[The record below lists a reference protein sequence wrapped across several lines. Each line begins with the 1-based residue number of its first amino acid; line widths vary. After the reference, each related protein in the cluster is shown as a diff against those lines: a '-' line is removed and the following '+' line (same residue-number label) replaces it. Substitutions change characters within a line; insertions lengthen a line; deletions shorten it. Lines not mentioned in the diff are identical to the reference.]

1 VATPIQQRM
10 KHDFYRGS
18 RFPDWVKHA
27 WLVLCLG
34 MFIGVHNSAYAEEVA
49 ILKSAEIGAYSEAID
64 AFKSALPSSFQVT
77 LEYDLQGDMAKGR
90 NLARRIRASDANVV
104 LAVGLKAALAAKLEI
119 LDIPVIM
126 CLVLDPEKYGLP
138 ASNMVGLSLNI
149 PFEKHLKPLQALA
162 PRTSRIGVLFDP
174 QKTKGLHD
182 QLQRDAKALG
192 ITIVSEEV
200 HGEQEVSKA
209 FKSLGNRINALW
221 LLPDSTVLT
230 ENTLDFLMS
239 ASLEANIP
247 FVAFSAGLVQ
257 SGAVVGVYMN
267 YADIGRQAAGLST
280 RLLSETPPAI
290 LGTMVPPDHLQ
301 QAINLKSGNYLGYP
315 LTPTVLRQFNEQY

>member
-1 VATPIQQRM
+1 MASPLQQRM
-10 KHDFYRGS
+10 KHDFHKGQL
-18 RFPDWVKHA
+18 FPDWVKHA

-34 MFIGVHNSAYAEEVA
+34 ILLLLPNGAYAEEVA
-49 ILKSAEIGAYSEAID
+49 ILKSAEIVAYSEAIA
-64 AFKSALPSSFQVT
+64 AFKSALPASFQVT
-77 LEYDLQGDMAKGR
+77 LEYNLQGDLAKGR
-90 NLARRIRASDANVV
+90 NLARRIRASDATVV

-149 PFEKHLKPLQALA
+149 PFEKHLKPLWMLA
-162 PRTSRIGVLFDP
+162 PLTTRIGVLFDP

-182 QLQRDAKALG
+182 QLQVDAKAQG

-200 HGEQEVSKA
+200 HEEQEVSKA
-209 FKSLGNRINALW
+209 FNALEGAIDALW

-230 ENTLDFLMS
+230 ENTLDFLIS

-247 FVAFSAGLVQ
+247 IVAFSAGLVQ

-267 YADIGRQAAGLST
+267 YADIGRQAAGLSAG
-280 RLLSETPPAI
+280 LVSQTPPSI

-301 QAINLKSGNYLGYP
+301 QAINRKSGTFLGFP
-315 LTPTVLRQFNEQY
+315 LTPTVLREFNEQY